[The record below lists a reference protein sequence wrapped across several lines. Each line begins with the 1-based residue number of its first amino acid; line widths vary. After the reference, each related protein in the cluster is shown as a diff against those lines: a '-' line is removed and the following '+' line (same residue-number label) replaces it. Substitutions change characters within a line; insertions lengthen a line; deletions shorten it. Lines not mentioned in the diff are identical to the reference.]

1 MKAVALTTIALLT
14 VGCAAKIDQPE
25 RPFDVPAPPAWTA
38 ADEDG
43 SEAAVAEGIDWWD
56 YFEDAGLDVAIGEAL
71 THNKDLAAAAAR
83 IERAQ
88 AQARIAGAP
97 LLPDVGAGLSRA
109 RQRNNFIGL
118 PIPGGDP
125 DDVLSS
131 TSTNIGL
138 SLNLNW
144 EIDVWGKLKS
154 AQLASLVEVEA
165 VESDF
170 AGARLSLT
178 GLTAKAWFAAI
189 EARRQL
195 ELAESSLESFRESAE
210 RVRARFELGVRP
222 SLDLRLALTTV
233 DRTEALVGVRKQQL
247 DVAVRQLEILLGK
260 YPAAAYALAED
271 LPPSPGV
278 VPAGLPSELLHRRP
292 DLIAQERRLLAAD
305 AFVYQARMNM
315 RPSFILTAA
324 LGTATNQLQDL
335 LSGEVFV
342 WSLVAGLTQPIFNNG
357 QLKAEVS
364 QNQAQARE
372 AAAIY
377 ENTALGAY
385 REVEVALAAD
395 KFLAEQEAALSSASS
410 QAAKAQ
416 ALAEERYRT
425 GLTDI
430 ITVLDAQR
438 TAIESESQWLAVR
451 RGRLDNRVDLHLALG
466 GSFSSES
473 LSLTDPQSASTGE
486 KL

>member
-1 MKAVALTTIALLT
+1 
-14 VGCAAKIDQPE
+14 
-25 RPFDVPAPPAWTA
+25 
-38 ADEDG
+38 
-43 SEAAVAEGIDWWD
+43 
-56 YFEDAGLDVAIGEAL
+56 
-71 THNKDLAAAAAR
+71 
-83 IERAQ
+83 
-88 AQARIAGAP
+88 
-97 LLPDVGAGLSRA
+97 
-109 RQRNNFIGL
+109 
-118 PIPGGDP
+118 
-125 DDVLSS
+125 
-131 TSTNIGL
+131 
-138 SLNLNW
+138 
-144 EIDVWGKLKS
+144 
-154 AQLASLVEVEA
+154 
-165 VESDF
+165 
-170 AGARLSLT
+170 
-178 GLTAKAWFAAI
+178 
-189 EARRQL
+189 
-195 ELAESSLESFRESAE
+195 
-210 RVRARFELGVRP
+210 
-222 SLDLRLALTTV
+222 
-233 DRTEALVGVRKQQL
+233 
-247 DVAVRQLEILLGK
+247 
-260 YPAAAYALAED
+260 
-271 LPPSPGV
+271 
-278 VPAGLPSELLHRRP
+278 
-292 DLIAQERRLLAAD
+292 
-305 AFVYQARMNM
+305 MNM

-395 KFLAEQEAALSSASS
+395 KFLSEQEAALSSASS

-473 LSLTDPQSASTGE
+473 LSLTAPQSDEPDEPGE

>member
-25 RPFDVPAPPAWTA
+25 RPFDVPAPPIWTA
-38 ADEDG
+38 ATA
-43 SEAAVAEGIDWWD
+43 EAPQATVAEDIDWWD
-56 YFEDAGLDVAIGEAL
+56 YFEDAGLDVAIREAL
-71 THNKDLAAAAAR
+71 VHNKDLTAAAAR

-97 LLPDVGAGLSRA
+97 LLPDLGVGLSRT
-109 RQRNNFIGL
+109 RQRINFIGL
-118 PIPGGDP
+118 PIPGREDE
-125 DDVLSS
+125 VISS
-131 TSTNIGL
+131 INTNIGL

-144 EIDVWGKLKS
+144 EVDVWGKLKS
-154 AQLASLVEVEA
+154 AQIASLAEVEA

-178 GLTAKAWFAAI
+178 GQTAKAWFASI

-233 DRTEALVGVRKQQL
+233 DRTEALVAVRKREL
-247 DVAVRQLEILLGK
+247 DVAVRQLEILVGK
-260 YPAAAYALAED
+260 YPAAAYALAQD

-357 QLKAEVS
+357 RLKAEVS

-410 QAAKAQ
+410 QATKAQ

-473 LSLTDPQSASTGE
+473 LSLADPPPAATGE